1 MPTVYRRRVS
11 TLCTLLLIIVSIEK
25 CFHYI
30 KLNKAPLPSEVSDK
44 YDQAN
49 MNALESTTTAVSDK
63 YNRKNVNSSHINLS
77 RKDFKFTKETP
88 PRHLPEGIK
97 RGHRESLF
105 NISSLSPLV
114 PDEHNI
120 EQGSD
125 YLAKKNTPSSNGVNL
140 RIAFCIYGVVARA
153 IEWTWPS
160 IDSQLIEPL
169 EKAGFNITIYV
180 FNLQVGSAKVDNNYL
195 NSNAYRTIYSPAG
208 RNIVYEEED
217 QSASDIAALIRSV
230 LETPGLRLYSSDST
244 SVNALRKM
252 YSEMRVGQYLQ
263 RNLKSFDLAIA
274 TSADHGYMFPIPV
287 TVVREAA
294 SLVALKTVYLGA
306 HLVSGKTGID
316 DGFYMGRPEL
326 LAKFMQRFNAIPGAW
341 LGDLDF
347 TSGRTGLR
355 GTPAGLP
362 AYEVILNRSIT
373 YHNFSTRE
381 APMIA
386 FYKIR
391 SDGWVQVVGQWFLG
405 KQAWMSE
412 ENRTLALTELARLK
426 QVQTLR
432 PGLEASKERLND
444 LPLALTKPAGEIVKE
459 AAICSFGGDLR
470 ELPPSKR
477 KYFTDIESKG
487 RCAKY
492 RHWKKYPFKWEF
504 EKGYSICPYY
514 RPPASIIFRVCDI
527 Y

>member
-1 MPTVYRRRVS
+1 MTPVYRGRVS
-11 TLCTLLLIIVSIEK
+11 TLCALLLIGVSIK
-25 CFHYI
+25 KYFHYV
-30 KLNKAPLPSEVSDK
+30 KLNMDPLPSEVSDK
-44 YDQAN
+44 YYEAN
-49 MNALESTTTAVSDK
+49 ISPVELTHTAVSNE
-63 YNRKNVNSSHINLS
+63 YNRRNVDSSHINLS
-77 RKDFKFTKETP
+77 RKDSKFTKETP
-88 PRHLPEGIK
+88 PGHLSEATK
-97 RGHRESLF
+97 RGRRESSF
-105 NISSLSPLV
+105 NISSLSSLF

-120 EQGSD
+120 EQGSN
-125 YLAKKNTPSSNGVNL
+125 YLAKKNTPSSSGVNL
-140 RIAFCIYGVVARA
+140 RIAFCIFGVVARA

-180 FNLQVGSAKVDNNYL
+180 FNLQVGSTKVDNNYL

-208 RNIVYEEED
+208 RHIVYEEED

-230 LETPGLRLYSSDST
+230 LETPGLRLYSSNST

-287 TVVREAA
+287 NVVREAA

-316 DGFYMGRPEL
+316 DGFYMGRPDI
-326 LAKFMQRFNAIPGAW
+326 LANFMQRFNAIPGVW

-373 YHNFSTRE
+373 YHNFSIRE
-381 APMIA
+381 TPMIA

-405 KQAWMSE
+405 KQEWMSE
-412 ENRTLALTELARLK
+412 ENRTFALTELARLK

-444 LPLALTKPAGEIVKE
+444 LPLALTKPAEKNVRE

-470 ELPPSKR
+470 ELPPSQR
-477 KYFTDIESKG
+477 KTFTDIESEG
-487 RCAKY
+487 RCSKHG
-492 RHWKKYPFKWEF
+492 HWRKSPFKWEF

-514 RPPASIIFRVCDI
+514 KPPASIVFRVCNI
-527 Y
+527 W